1 MNNYSV
7 LKKKE
12 QNRVIWTGFLERK
25 FERKLVKMLIVYC
38 VSKITFTRGYKYL
51 YYS

>member
-12 QNRVIWTGFLERK
+12 QNRVIWTGILERK
-25 FERKLVKMLIVYC
+25 FEKKRVKMFTVHC
-38 VSKITFTRGYKYL
+38 ASKIIITIGYKYL
-51 YYS
+51 